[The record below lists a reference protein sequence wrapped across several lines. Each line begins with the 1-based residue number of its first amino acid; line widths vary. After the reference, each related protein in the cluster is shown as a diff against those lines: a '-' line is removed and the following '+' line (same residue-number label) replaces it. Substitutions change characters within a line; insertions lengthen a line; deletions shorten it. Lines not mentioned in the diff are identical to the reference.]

1 MRFTVPAAFFLT
13 TVIKAEI
20 MKEIN
25 VLSTFNGMG
34 CLWYAFDR
42 INVKV
47 NKRYVSEI
55 DKYANKSNDAA
66 YPDSIHLGDVRTV
79 DVSKLDKIDFFAG
92 GSPCT
97 DLSFAGTQS
106 GLICNSL
113 EEYMELRNE
122 WLKTGNEDLYFHN
135 GKFQESILFWEWL
148 RILKDIQEI
157 NPDVL
162 FFLENVRMTKQNE
175 RIINDA
181 LGLRPV
187 IINSNLISAQNRLRY
202 YWTNVRTKKEG
213 LFEELVTDIPQPEDK
228 GILLKDILQPE
239 DEIDEKY
246 YMSDKMMNYLTTRKD
261 NFNNGKINVRNE
273 EPKAS
278 CLTSSSSS
286 IDISDN
292 FIKVDKQGNKK
303 ADQTKAGCLT
313 AGGNSG
319 GNHSDMDIIC
329 VAMRGR
335 NIVDGK
341 LKDYSGAPTEQRL
354 EANPDGK
361 TNCLTSVSKDN
372 LVIQINPSNES
383 GGKQPFQHNRVYDIN
398 GICPTLNTDSRS
410 PIVNPFK
417 LRRLTPRECGR
428 LQTFTDKEL
437 DLLLN
442 AGISDTQLYK
452 QFGNG
457 WTVDGIAHILS
468 FMK

>member
-1 MRFTVPAAFFLT
+1 MRFTVPATFFLI
-13 TVIKAEI
+13 TVIKTET

-34 CLWYAFDR
+34 CLWYALDR

-55 DKYANKSNDAA
+55 DKYTNKSNDVA

-106 GLICNSL
+106 GLICNSI

-157 NPDVL
+157 SPDVL

-213 LFEELVTDIPQPEDK
+213 LFEELVTDIPQPKDK

-239 DEIDEKY
+239 SEVDVKY
-246 YMSDKMMNYLTTRKD
+246 YLSNKALKYIERGKERSRDRID
-261 NFNNGKINVRNE
+261 VNNGSRK
-273 EPKAS
+273 S
-278 CLTSSSSS
+278 TCLTQ
-286 IDISDN
+286 N
-292 FIKVDKQGNKK
+292 YHKGVHNQGE
-303 ADQTKAGCLT
+303 TYV
-313 AGGNSG
+313 
-319 GNHSDMDIIC
+319 C

-341 LKDYSGAPTEQRL
+341 RKDYFGAPTEQRL

-372 LVIQINPSNES
+372 L
-383 GGKQPFQHNRVYDIN
+383 
-398 GICPTLNTDSRS
+398 LTDGY
-410 PIVNPFK
+410 K

-428 LQTFTDKEL
+428 LQTFTDKDL

-457 WTVDGIAHILS
+457 WTVDVIAHILS